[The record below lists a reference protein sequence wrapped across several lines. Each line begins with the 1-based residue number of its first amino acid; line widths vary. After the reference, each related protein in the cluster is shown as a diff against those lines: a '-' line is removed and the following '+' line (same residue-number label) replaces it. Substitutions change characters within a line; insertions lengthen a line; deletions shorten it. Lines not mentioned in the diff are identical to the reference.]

1 MPMPAEDAKLADV
14 AKIGNLI
21 HAAARTT
28 LNTQVRVD
36 EQRLRRKSMDI
47 MPQIIE
53 TLNRERARLA
63 GPVIEHAA
71 E

>member
-1 MPMPAEDAKLADV
+1 MPLPDEDAKLADV

-36 EQRLRRKSMDI
+36 EQRLRRKNMDI
-47 MPQIIE
+47 MPEILE
-53 TLNRERARLA
+53 TLNRERARLE
-63 GPVIEHAA
+63 GRIVEHAA
-71 E
+71 S